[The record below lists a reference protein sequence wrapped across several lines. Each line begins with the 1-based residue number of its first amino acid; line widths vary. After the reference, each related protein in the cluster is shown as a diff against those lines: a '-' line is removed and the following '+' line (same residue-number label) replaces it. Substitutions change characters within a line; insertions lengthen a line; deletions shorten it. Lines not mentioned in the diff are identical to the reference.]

1 MTTEPP
7 SAVQPPTVAPPD
19 ATRRAP
25 SIVLVA
31 TGDGKGKTTAAM
43 GTVLRALGR
52 GWGVCVVQFVKSG
65 KWNSGEAR
73 MLADLGADWHTMGD
87 GFTWDSD
94 DLDHSADMARA
105 AWALAREAITSGRYR
120 LVVLDEVT
128 YPINWGWLPGD
139 EVATCIASRP
149 AEVNVFATGRD
160 APASLVDVAD
170 TVTDMHNVK
179 HAYEAGIKA
188 AKGIDF

>member
-1 MTTEPP
+1 MTTPTP
-7 SAVQPPTVAPPD
+7 KSDPPTTAPPR
-19 ATRRAP
+19 ATKRAA

-43 GTVLRALGR
+43 GTALRALAR

-65 KWNSGEAR
+65 KWGSGEVR
-73 MLADLGADWHTMGD
+73 LLSDLGAQCHTMGD

-94 DLDHSADMARA
+94 DLERSAEMARA
-105 AWALAREAITSGRYR
+105 AWELAREAIASGRYE

-128 YPINWGWLPGD
+128 YPVNWGWVDGD
-139 EVATCIASRP
+139 DIVAAISSRP
-149 AEVNVFATGRD
+149 EKVNIFLTGRD
-160 APASLVDVAD
+160 APPALVDAAD
-170 TVTDMHNVK
+170 TVTDMRNVK
-179 HAYEAGIKA
+179 HAYEAGVLA

>member
-1 MTTEPP
+1 VATPTPKTD
-7 SAVQPPTVAPPD
+7 PPTTAPPR
-19 ATRRAP
+19 ASTRAA

-43 GTVLRALGR
+43 GTALRALAR
-52 GWGVCVVQFVKSG
+52 GWAVCIVQFVKSG
-65 KWNSGEAR
+65 KWNSGEVR
-73 MLADLGADWHTMGD
+73 LLKDLGAECHTMGD

-94 DLDHSADMARA
+94 DLERSAEIARS
-105 AWALAREAITSGRYR
+105 AWELAKEAIASGRYE

-128 YPINWGWLPGD
+128 YPINWGWVDGND
-139 EVATCIASRP
+139 VVSAISRRP
-149 AEVNVFATGRD
+149 EEVNVFLTGRD
-160 APASLVDVAD
+160 APPALVEVAD

-179 HAYEAGIKA
+179 HAYEAGILA

>member
-1 MTTEPP
+1 VATPTPKTEPP
-7 SAVQPPTVAPPD
+7 VTAP
-19 ATRRAP
+19 RRASTRAA

-31 TGDGKGKTTAAM
+31 TGEGKGKTTAAM
-43 GTVLRALGR
+43 GTALRSLAR

-65 KWNSGEAR
+65 KWNSGEVR
-73 MLADLGADWHTMGD
+73 LLKDLGAECHTMGD

-94 DLDHSADMARA
+94 DLERSAEIARS
-105 AWALAREAITSGRYR
+105 AWELAMEAISSGRYE

-128 YPINWGWLPGD
+128 YPINWGWVDVNDVVSAISG
-139 EVATCIASRP
+139 RP
-149 AEVNVFATGRD
+149 EKVNVFLTGRD
-160 APASLVDVAD
+160 APTALVEVAD

-179 HAYEAGIKA
+179 HAYEAGILA